1 MENIKTYRFVIE
13 EYLDGLW
20 LSGYKKPEERLTD
33 LPPAMVKLH
42 HLGDAADWEAHND
55 KLAYQKAY
63 DEFAKEL
70 QQAFQRHAG
79 PGEVLEIVSDCRDSF
94 WNSGPSSEIEGALE
108 RALDEVG
115 LPTRADV
122 ERWVGENKEEE
133 AL

>member
-20 LSGYKKPEERLTD
+20 LSGYKKSEEHLKD
-33 LPPAMVKLH
+33 LPHAMAKLH
-42 HLGDAADWEAHND
+42 HLGDAADWEAFND
-55 KLAYQKAY
+55 KPAYKKAY

-94 WNSGPSSEIEGALE
+94 WNSEPSSEIEGALE